1 MQEDFYYSIFLS
13 AHESNAL
20 RSHSTYWLVRIYMSE
35 FASLKIFIRHFASTY
50 YNPFGFTVRRISKS
64 ISSYCSGG
72 NISLPS
78 FASAALFLP
87 TNPHFVHLCV
97 II

>member
-20 RSHSTYWLVRIYMSE
+20 RSHSTYWLVRAYMSE
-35 FASLKIFIRHFASTY
+35 FASLKIVILRFVRAY
-50 YNPFGFTVRRISKS
+50 YRPSGFTVRRISKS

-72 NISLPS
+72 KVSLPS